1 MTRPLASTRASQQ
14 GMVLFISLIA
24 LVALALGALA
34 MFRGSMSATLVA
46 TNVASRQ
53 AALSFADTGVQ
64 LATTDIAARSLGAS
78 INADAQNSG
87 YFSAIPA
94 AEPDW
99 TDPAI
104 WTCANNAACPTPA
117 QLCGGDAACIAN
129 TTGYTVLYKVHRMC
143 TQANT
148 AYNGTGATGVANICS
163 LTFPSG
169 TDRCGPGTSCA
180 ADPGKPS
187 GGKPKVY
194 FRITTR
200 VDGPRNTRTVTQ
212 TVVGLQT

>member
-1 MTRPLASTRASQQ
+1 MTRPLPSTRASQQ
-14 GMVLFISLIA
+14 GMVLFISLIV

-34 MFRGSMSATLVA
+34 MFRGSMGATLVA

-64 LATTDIAARSLGAS
+64 LAATDISARAAGST
-78 INADAQNSG
+78 INADAQNAG
-87 YFSAIPA
+87 YFSAIPS

-99 TDPAI
+99 TDSSV
-104 WTCANNAACPTPA
+104 WTCGSDAACPTPA

-143 TQANT
+143 TQPNT
-148 AYNGTGATGVANICS
+148 AYNGTSATGVANICA
-163 LTFPSG
+163 LTIGVGSAGAPGASAAVGATVISG
-169 TDRCGPGTSCA
+169 N
-180 ADPGKPS
+180 
-187 GGKPKVY
+187 PKLY

>member
-1 MTRPLASTRASQQ
+1 MTRTLSRSRTSQR
-14 GMVLFISLIA
+14 GMVLFISLIV

-34 MFRGSMSATLVA
+34 MFRGSLGTTLVA

-53 AALSFADTGVQ
+53 GALSLADTGVK
-64 LATTDIAARSLGAS
+64 LAVTDIQSRATGAT
-78 INADAQNSG
+78 INADANNNG

-99 TDPAI
+99 TDPAV
-104 WTCANNAACPTPA
+104 WSCGTDAACPTVS
-117 QLCGGDAACIAN
+117 QICGGDATCIAN
-129 TTGYTVLYKVHRMC
+129 STGYTVYFKVHRMC

-148 AYNGTGATGVANICS
+148 AYNGTGATGVANVCALTVPVGSAGTPGAS
-163 LTFPSG
+163 LGVGATVVAG
-169 TDRCGPGTSCA
+169 N
-180 ADPGKPS
+180 
-187 GGKPKVY
+187 PKLY

-212 TVVGLQT
+212 TVVALQT

>member
-1 MTRPLASTRASQQ
+1 MTRPLSSSRASQQ
-14 GMVLFISLIA
+14 GMVLFISLIV

-34 MFRGSMSATLVA
+34 MFRGSMGATIIA

-53 AALSFADTGVQ
+53 GALSLADTGVQ
-64 LATTDIAARSLGAS
+64 LAAADIQTRAATAAT
-78 INADAQNSG
+78 NADDNNDG

-99 TDPAI
+99 TDPTV
-104 WTCANNAACPTPA
+104 WNCGNNAACPTA
-117 QLCGGDAACIAN
+117 SQICGGDAACITNSA
-129 TTGYTVLYKVHRMC
+129 GYTVLYKVHRMC

-148 AYNGTGATGVANICS
+148 AYNGTSATGVANICALTVPVGAAGTPGAS
-163 LTFPSG
+163 LGVGATVISG
-169 TDRCGPGTSCA
+169 N
-180 ADPGKPS
+180 
-187 GGKPKVY
+187 PKLY

-212 TVVGLQT
+212 TVVALQT